1 MNAEP
6 NNAHK
11 ALAKLEEIGKLK
23 SVITQ
28 NIDELHQRAGSKN
41 VIELHGTAN
50 DFECHYCG
58 CKPRTEE
65 TIEAIKAGHVPRCKR
80 CHVVLKPKVV
90 LYEEMLYDGVI
101 EKAISEIS
109 RADMLVVGGTSLA
122 VYPAASF
129 VKYFKGRY
137 LVMIN
142 KGETEYDRNAD
153 LIIRDSIGKVFAE
166 TMKLVVGEYD
176 YLYVIS
182 VESGWHFSVHL
193 TEINVKNVVGI
204 HIFESGLLLFQNDD
218 RIIKVSFK
226 KLIEDKDYYNEGTWG
241 EVIAE
246 NDKYYIKKIE
256 TYDTIFKRETDGLK
270 CIELIKECEIKYLE
284 NMNLQGCSFVD
295 AKLTDVDGNEKP
307 IGDDLLF
314 NT

>member
-1 MNAEP
+1 MQGLIMRFAEMINECNNIVFFGGVGVSTESGLKDYRSESGIYNTVKEYGISPEVILSRTFFTQNPEIFYEFFRKYFIVNAEP

-28 NIDELHQRAGSKN
+28 NIDELHQRAGCKN

-58 CKPRTEE
+58 CKPRTER
-65 TIEAIKAGHVPRCKR
+65 TIEAIKTGHVPRCKR

-90 LYEEMLYDGVI
+90 LYEEMLYDGVT

-137 LVMIN
+137 LT
-142 KGETEYDRNAD
+142 K
-153 LIIRDSIGKVFAE
+153 
-166 TMKLVVGEYD
+166 
-176 YLYVIS
+176 
-182 VESGWHFSVHL
+182 
-193 TEINVKNVVGI
+193 
-204 HIFESGLLLFQNDD
+204 
-218 RIIKVSFK
+218 
-226 KLIEDKDYYNEGTWG
+226 
-241 EVIAE
+241 
-246 NDKYYIKKIE
+246 
-256 TYDTIFKRETDGLK
+256 
-270 CIELIKECEIKYLE
+270 
-284 NMNLQGCSFVD
+284 
-295 AKLTDVDGNEKP
+295 EKP
-307 IGDDLLF
+307 SMTEMLI
-314 NT
+314 